1 MRNAPRASQ
10 ERTVAVA
17 PRSGWE
23 YAVGV
28 IDQILYA
35 SIALIALTNPL
46 AELPFFFAAT
56 DGFSRAELRRA
67 AVKGRVRRPHRAQRL
82 GGRRARILGL
92 FDVSFAAFRTAGGL
106 VIILAALEMLRG
118 AGFGITGVR
127 RAPGETEDHL
137 WVPLVMPLIAG
148 PASITAVIT
157 LALDEPGVL
166 IGVPVATLIA
176 VVVAS
181 VGVLAVLLAASILSN
196 ALSRRAV
203 RIFERFSGLILLAIG
218 WPDGPRRHPGVL
230 HAGRRNDVART
241 RGESEEDGLVP
252 PERNELHPPPRC
264 G

>member
-1 MRNAPRASQ
+1 MRSAPRASQ

-23 YAVGV
+23 YPVCV

-67 AVKGRVRRPHRAQRL
+67 AVKVAFGVLIVLSVSVVA
-82 GGRRARILGL
+82 GARILGL

-106 VIILAALEMLRG
+106 VLILASLEMLRG

-148 PASITAVIT
+148 PAAITAVIT
-157 LALDEPGVL
+157 LALEEPGVL

-176 VVVAS
+176 VFVAS
-181 VGVLAVLLAASILSN
+181 MGVLAVLLAASFLSN

-218 WPDGPRRHPGVL
+218 CQMALGGIREFF
-230 HAGRRNDVART
+230 AG
-241 RGESEEDGLVP
+241 
-252 PERNELHPPPRC
+252 
-264 G
+264 

>member
-1 MRNAPRASQ
+1 M
-10 ERTVAVA
+10 
-17 PRSGWE
+17 
-23 YAVGV
+23 

-67 AVKGRVRRPHRAQRL
+67 AVKVGFGVLIVLSVSAVA
-82 GGRRARILGL
+82 GARILGL

-106 VIILAALEMLRG
+106 VLILASLEMLRG

-127 RAPGETEDHL
+127 RGPGETEDHL

-148 PASITAVIT
+148 PAAITAVIT
-157 LALDEPGVL
+157 LALEEPGVL

-176 VVVAS
+176 VFVAS
-181 VGVLAVLLAASILSN
+181 VGVLAVLLAASFLSN

-218 WPDGPRRHPGVL
+218 CQMALGGIREFF
-230 HAGRRNDVART
+230 AG
-241 RGESEEDGLVP
+241 
-252 PERNELHPPPRC
+252 
-264 G
+264 